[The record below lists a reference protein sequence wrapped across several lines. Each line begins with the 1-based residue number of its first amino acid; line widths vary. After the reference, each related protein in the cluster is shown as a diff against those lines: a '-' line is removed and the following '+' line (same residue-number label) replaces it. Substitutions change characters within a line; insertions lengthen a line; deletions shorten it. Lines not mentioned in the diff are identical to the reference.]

1 MALHLN
7 GLKAKQGLMDL
18 RNIKAK
24 NVVLGLI
31 FFEHITFLRER
42 REEKREKKA
51 RVARDQVFGW
61 ICSPLLAP
69 KRSNNLEEKN

>member
-31 FFEHITFLRER
+31 LGAHHVFEGGRK
-42 REEKREKKA
+42 EKRGK
-51 RVARDQVFGW
+51 
-61 ICSPLLAP
+61 S
-69 KRSNNLEEKN
+69 